1 MKFVDFFLNV
11 QRITETAFG
20 LSLAIAN
27 TLLSTID
34 STGWFVGHIYGRQER
49 ADQTGTRIYVQLSFA
64 LDRFL
69 FAFFPKENIYTE
81 RR

>member
-27 TLLSTID
+27 TLLSTI
-34 STGWFVGHIYGRQER
+34 
-49 ADQTGTRIYVQLSFA
+49 QLGGLWDIF
-64 LDRFL
+64 
-69 FAFFPKENIYTE
+69 TE
-81 RR
+81 GKSG